1 MSKFKIVNNNT
12 CSKINVLDLDLEKFQ
27 YKLIEDWERQQV
39 VKGFTKE
46 TVALNLR
53 NIDEFIK
60 FNKKYVWEISAED
73 VENFITVWLE
83 RDYLIVLE
91 GNISLTYQHFIHF

>member
-1 MSKFKIVNNNT
+1 MFKNKCIRPRFR
-12 CSKINVLDLDLEKFQ
+12 KFQ

-60 FNKKYVWEISAED
+60 FNKSMFGK
-73 VENFITVWLE
+73 F
-83 RDYLIVLE
+83 
-91 GNISLTYQHFIHF
+91 QQKM